1 MSDSVHETAGSG
13 FGAAA
18 DEYERSRPDYPPQ
31 AVDLVVRELN
41 IAPGRRLLEL
51 GAGTGKLTR
60 ILAGTRAR
68 IAAIEPVEQMRRRFS
83 VELPGT
89 PVLAGTAEQ
98 LPFGGATFDA
108 AVAAQAFHWFDG
120 ARALPELHRVLRSGG
135 NLGLMWNIK
144 DESVGWVA
152 ALTEIIEPYERGAPR
167 ARTGAWRKA
176 FSETDL
182 FGELQHRAFS
192 HEQLLDQ
199 DGLVTRIASV
209 SFIARLPASERD
221 DVLDRV
227 RKLVETHTDLR
238 GRERFSLPYVTDLYW
253 GERRPRS

>member
-1 MSDSVHETAGSG
+1 MSGSVHETAASG

-18 DEYERSRPDYPPQ
+18 EEYERSRPGYPKE
-31 AVDLVVRELN
+31 AVDTLAGELG
-41 IAPGRRLLEL
+41 IAAGRRVLEL
-51 GAGTGKLTR
+51 GGGTGKLTR
-60 ILAGTRAR
+60 MLGGTGAG
-68 IAAIEPVEQMRRRFS
+68 IVSVEPVEPMRRRFAE
-83 VELPGT
+83 ELPRV
-89 PVLAGTAEQ
+89 PVLAAMAET
-98 LPFGGATFDA
+98 LPFGEAAFDA

-120 ARALPELHRVLRSGG
+120 PRALAELHRVLRPGG
-135 NLGLMWNIK
+135 VLGLMWNIK

-192 HEQLLDQ
+192 HEQVLDQ

-209 SFIARLPASERD
+209 SFIARLPETERD
-221 DVLDRV
+221 EVLHRV
-227 RKLVETHTDLR
+227 RQLAETLPDLS
-238 GRERFSLPYVTDLYW
+238 GRERFSLPYVTDVYW
-253 GERRPRS
+253 CARRDQV